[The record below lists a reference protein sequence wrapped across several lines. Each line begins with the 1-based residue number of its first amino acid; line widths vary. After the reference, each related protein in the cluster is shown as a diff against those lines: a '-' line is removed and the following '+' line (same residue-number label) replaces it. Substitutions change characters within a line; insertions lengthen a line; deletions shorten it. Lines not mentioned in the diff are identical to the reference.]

1 MKITQKKLKQIIKEE
16 ISVMEADYGALSNGR
31 QPTRLARSEL
41 SKQTYLFAISVPE
54 ILDTLRDVVEFL
66 EPIDNE
72 ETKMEDYEG
81 SELRSLEGRLE
92 QALMD
97 FKNMVQIHEKTI
109 SKP

>member
-1 MKITQKKLKQIIKEE
+1 
-16 ISVMEADYGALSNGR
+16 MEADDGTSIGGSDWAWFE
-31 QPTRLARSEL
+31 QH
-41 SKQTYLFAISVPE
+41 SKQAYLFELPVPE

-97 FKNMVQIHEKTI
+97 FKNMVQIHEKTM
-109 SKP
+109 SKS